1 MSLLWFSLRR
11 RRQQLTKGRGNDMS
25 KRKQRTTPIA
35 IRVRP
40 RTAARIRN
48 KHTVAAMN
56 TKRKEDK
63 YASFSNNNAAAATLT
78 FMLVQV
84 IITYLTR
91 RDSDFMKYP
100 RKVRPGNL
108 NTILQIE
115 LIWIICRCAFA
126 RTKATVPPSPHKYIF
141 EKPKVWSLC
150 KGGQSVFPQS
160 KLVGHGGIEV
170 VCGMCGEWRTNIP
183 WQEETNPKKG
193 YSTVQV
199 CKESDATTCQMS
211 HSHLP
216 QMSEDV

>member
-1 MSLLWFSLRR
+1 MAATDERAGQWHAEKEATDNTNSNTGATKNSSKNS
-11 RRQQLTKGRGNDMS
+11 QQTYCSSYEHKRKGRQTCIVFELQCS
-25 KRKQRTTPIA
+25 
-35 IRVRP
+35 
-40 RTAARIRN
+40 
-48 KHTVAAMN
+48 
-56 TKRKEDK
+56 
-63 YASFSNNNAAAATLT
+63 SSNLDIY
-78 FMLVQV
+78 VSSSHYY
-84 IITYLTR
+84 ITR

-170 VCGMCGEWRTNIP
+170 VCGMCGEWRANIR